1 MSIDSLTTLLREVH
15 QEVRTHRYTQALKI
29 IRDAKIID
37 LHNIYLLA
45 LEQFVAVLPAPSAP
59 GFSEERFAEDE
70 QLLSLLIDRALS
82 DRLRRDTRRS
92 EGALV
97 PDERSLSLEKIKNQ
111 YFQRA
116 DQFIEAKEFGRAL
129 EEIQRIFFF
138 DPDNIVA
145 KEYQQKI
152 GQLAELNRK
161 A

>member
-1 MSIDSLTTLLREVH
+1 MSIDSLTTLLREVLH
-15 QEVRTHRYTQALKI
+15 EVRTHRYAPALKI
-29 IRDAKIID
+29 IRDAKLLD

-45 LEQFVAVLPAPSAP
+45 LEQFVAVLPAPSSPAY
-59 GFSEERFAEDE
+59 SEQRFAEDE
-70 QLLSLLIDRALS
+70 QILTLLIDRAVN
-82 DRLRRDTRRS
+82 DHLRRDAKRS
-92 EGALV
+92 EGHLV
-97 PDERSLSLEKIKNQ
+97 PDERTLALEKIKNL
-111 YFQRA
+111 YFERT

-129 EEIQRIFFF
+129 EEIQRIAFF